1 MRRAFQII
9 LLLVALGAGPWLWK
23 TVFPSDETRILGL
36 LKALADDAT
45 LPAGEGNIGRIRR
58 IERLT
63 SALTPDIAIRVTP
76 FGSRSVEISGRDEV
90 MQAAMAARGA
100 ATSIKVEFLDIVVN
114 SVDRAAWAAEAVL
127 TAKIQAGTD
136 RDFGIQPLK
145 ISLRK
150 EKEFGWRISRIESTR
165 ILNPE

>member
-1 MRRAFQII
+1 VRRAFQII
-9 LLLVALGAGPWLWK
+9 LVLVALGAGAWLWK

-63 SALTPDIAIRVTP
+63 SALAPDVAIRVTP

-114 SVDRAAWAAEAVL
+114 SVDRAAGAAEAVL

-150 EKEFGWRISRIESTR
+150 DKEFGWRISRIESTR

>member
-1 MRRAFQII
+1 MRRVFQIV
-9 LLLVALGAGPWLWK
+9 LVLVVLGAGAWLWK
-23 TVFPSDETRILGL
+23 TVFPSDQARILSL
-36 LKALADDAT
+36 LKALANDAT
-45 LPAGEGNIGRIRR
+45 LPAGEGNFGRIRR

-63 SALTPDIAIRVTP
+63 SSLSPDVAILVAP
-76 FGSRSVEISGRDEV
+76 FGGRSVEISGRDEV

-100 ATSIKVEFLDIVVN
+100 ATSIKVEFLDIVVT
-114 SVDRAAWAAEAVL
+114 SIDPSAGAADAVL

-145 ISLRK
+145 VSLRK
-150 EKEFGWRISRIESTR
+150 DKEFGWRISRIESTR